1 LAQASTDAVA
11 RIAGSVVASSDPGQ
25 AMKAWREK
33 LGLKQIA
40 LAKEMKIS
48 PSVLSDYESGRRPS
62 PGVQFVR
69 KYVEALVSLDE
80 SKERVMSKLVSGE
93 KDAAI
98 LSIGEF
104 QTPVT
109 AAAIIKAVNGRVL
122 SGEDTS
128 ARIYG
133 YTVVDS
139 IKTIYALSGYD
150 FYRIFGATTER
161 ALIFTRVGMG
171 RSPLVAIR
179 VSQLKP
185 RMVIIHGPK
194 ELDPLA
200 VDLARREGIVLA
212 LSSSPTVEDL
222 ISSLKALAGQIP
234 PPESSEFKAFPKED
248 IKIFHIDGLCEK
260 IIRALAHGINRYRD
274 IAMPGNDNQWY
285 IRIARPEARY
295 PFQTASVGQMEIK
308 QNGVESLGQDRIL
321 GFGQAVCSLN
331 DIARF

>member
-1 LAQASTDAVA
+1 MESVGSDAVA
-11 RIAGSVVASSDPGQ
+11 KIAGHVVASRDPGRV
-25 AMKAWREK
+25 MKAWREK
-33 LGLKQIA
+33 LGIRQVA
-40 LAKEMKIS
+40 LARSLGIS

-69 KYVEALVSLDE
+69 KYVEGLVLLDE
-80 SKERVMSKLVSGE
+80 SKGRVVSKLVSTD

-104 QTPVT
+104 ETPIE
-109 AAAIIKAVNGRVL
+109 ASKIIRAVKGKVL
-122 SGEDTS
+122 AGEQGGV
-128 ARIYG
+128 RLYG

-161 ALIFTRVGMG
+161 ALVFTKVGMG

-185 RMVIIHGPK
+185 RMVVIHGPK

-212 LSSSPTVEDL
+212 LSGCESEEAL
-222 ISSLKALAGQIP
+222 IASMK
-234 PPESSEFKAFPKED
+234 
-248 IKIFHIDGLCEK
+248 GL
-260 IIRALAHGINRYRD
+260 R
-274 IAMPGNDNQWY
+274 
-285 IRIARPEARY
+285 
-295 PFQTASVGQMEIK
+295 
-308 QNGVESLGQDRIL
+308 
-321 GFGQAVCSLN
+321 
-331 DIARF
+331 